1 MLDRNVKWI
10 SYTVLIGLIPVL
22 SRALVWLVASDR
34 NAPVLNPADLIL
46 FGLILHISNIN
57 ELEHFTSEHRGW
69 KSIHNAISILFIVM
83 YAVLFTCLVF
93 GEFGSVAVDFLIVR
107 NIAIALSVVTLLL
120 SLTIYYRSATRLEP
134 S

>member
-22 SRALVWLVASDR
+22 SRALVWLVASDH
-34 NAPVLNPADLIL
+34 NAPVLNPTDLIL

-69 KSIHNAISILFIVM
+69 KSIHNAMSILFIVM

-93 GEFGSVAVDFLIVR
+93 GEFGSVTVDLLTVR
-107 NIAIALSVVTLLL
+107 NIAIALSVVSLCL
-120 SLTIYYRSATRLEP
+120 SLTIYYRSARMNPL
-134 S
+134 